1 MALTNCLECNQQ
13 VSDTASFCP
22 HCGFDNS
29 EQAEINKSPLT
40 FWSRTLADIYFSWLA
55 VLTGFDFIGFD
66 NEFFEFKIEV
76 SDFSFYPWL
85 YVPLAI
91 GVLSRSVLGGMGY
104 AALILIGASTIA
116 GTKYIGI

>member
-1 MALTNCLECNQQ
+1 M
-13 VSDTASFCP
+13 
-22 HCGFDNS
+22 
-29 EQAEINKSPLT
+29 INRS
-40 FWSRTLADIYFSWLA
+40 
-55 VLTGFDFIGFD
+55 DFIGFD

-104 AALILIGASTIA
+104 AALILIGASIIA